1 MVPFSSHSHSLA
13 IKLSL
18 KSHKM
23 IMISLKLLFWTKQVV
38 IWWLFNDDLSEREWE
53 REEKRTRNS
62 APKQYVACIPCWL
75 PPPQHATPRCSHW
88 LQQWIG
94 VLHLW
99 SRVRNCTLFNFSL
112 DLIKSKHIVVQW
124 RWQLRRRRRRGV
136 RRLWSR
142 VSRRTKLRAN
152 TLLL

>member
-38 IWWLFNDDLSEREWE
+38 IWWLFNDDLSAREWE
-53 REEKRTRNS
+53 REEKNRNFS
-62 APKQYVACIPCWL
+62 PKQYVACIPCWL

-99 SRVRNCTLFNFSL
+99 SQVRHCTRFNFSL
-112 DLIKSKHIVVQW
+112 DLIISKHFVVQW